1 MLDLN
6 VIETL
11 LAQAE
16 PGKLGTQI
24 GIIAIMLAVLIVP
37 FLVGAFLAKSLRMP
51 NYGTRIGVVLFAITA
66 SVVTI
71 TFGQLKYGVDLKGG
85 TILVYEIDPT
95 AGGGAS
101 EDPSSRVT
109 AEELVGALTERIN
122 PSGTQEI
129 VIRPYGDRQI
139 EIIVPNVEESG
150 VNEIKDKVQTAG
162 MLRFAIV
169 ANERD
174 HLGLIE
180 TVRAAGPTLSDVV
193 KDDAGEVIGQWVKVD
208 RESEEILGGLRPFR
222 VEVSGDIIRDSRTGT
237 LLTPQGLQ
245 GENALVKWLSQNG
258 IEDIDVLMRIEKE
271 YDITGEDLA
280 IVASDHDGQGNP
292 AVRFTLNAAGKKRF
306 YVLTMNNSPDGSFL
320 RRLGIVLDDKL
331 LSAPV
336 IRSPINGDGQI
347 TGNFSRE
354 EVDFL
359 VGILRAGRLP
369 AALSKQPI
377 SENQIGSTLGDDT
390 IQKGKWSIISAFGL
404 VLVFI
409 GVYYR
414 FAGLVACF
422 ALLLNL
428 AMILAMM
435 ILINQPATL
444 PGLAGLVL
452 TVGMSV
458 DANILIFERIRE
470 ELRRGAAPRMAIR
483 NGFGRATTTIVDANL
498 TTLITAIVLYTI
510 GTDQIRG
517 FAVAL
522 ILGILFSMFTAIYVS
537 RTFFDIAERWGRV
550 SLGMSDVV
558 TSIRTAVTG
567 NADFD
572 FIGKRVPAFF
582 LSATLV
588 IAGVIALA
596 YRGSTIFDIDFAGGT
611 SVTFWL
617 QEEADSDAVRAVVE
631 SSLNTDPESKIQ
643 FSLNSVDMAGM
654 KDRVFAIYTSVEDV
668 DDLKLRIREGFE
680 ASDDLDLVTFETA
693 ITDAD
698 AAPAP
703 EAEATGQNGR
713 NNASLI
719 RTVAYRPQ
727 DDAADAPADTADGE
741 AAADATAADT
751 AAEEATEA
759 AAGEGP
765 SISAAVEKPKTEST
779 TRVLA
784 LGVAGGDQNDAKIN
798 HDALVAAVVK
808 AAAAREIPL
817 QEEGIVVVPQGAGS
831 EDWSDESNMGFAQW
845 KVTLD
850 LPEANAT
857 AVLDGLKSELD
868 AGPIWLSSSK
878 VGSRVAGDMTR
889 RAIAAMLA
897 SLVFIVGYIW
907 FRFQRVAFGFAAVV
921 ALVHDVLI
929 TLGAIAVS
937 FWAARYLGFLLIDEF
952 RISLAVV
959 AALLTIIG
967 YSLNDTIVVF
977 DRIREV
983 RGKSPN
989 LTAEMVNTSI
999 NQTLSR
1005 TLLTSLTTLLVVV
1018 LLYAFG
1024 GEGIHSFA
1032 FALTIGVI
1040 VGTYSSIF
1048 VASPTLL
1055 WLFNRTEE
1063 ATTR

>member
-16 PGKLGTQI
+16 PGKLGTQV

-37 FLVGAFLAKSLRMP
+37 FIVGAFLAKSLRMP

-66 SVVTI
+66 AAVTI
-71 TFGQLKYGVDLKGG
+71 TFGQTKYGVDLMGG

-95 AGGGAS
+95 AGGEN
-101 EDPSSRVT
+101 EDAGSRVT

-180 TVRAAGPTLSDVV
+180 TVRAAGPTRTDVV
-193 KDDAGEVIGQWVKVD
+193 KDEAGAVIGRWVKVD
-208 RESEEILGGLRPFR
+208 RENEEVLGGLRPLR
-222 VEVSGDIIRDSRTGT
+222 VDVSGDIIRDSRTGE
-237 LLTPQGLQ
+237 LLSPQGLQ
-245 GENALVKWLSQNG
+245 GEHGLVSWLAANKV
-258 IEDIDVLMRIEKE
+258 EDIDVLMRIEKE
-271 YDITGEDLA
+271 FDITGEDLA

-292 AVRFTLNAAGKKRF
+292 AVRFTLNAAGKQRF
-306 YVLTMNNSPDGSFL
+306 YVLTLNNSPDGSFL

-347 TGNFSRE
+347 TGNFTRP
-354 EVDFL
+354 EVEFL

-377 SENQIGSTLGDDT
+377 SENQIGSTLGVDT
-390 IQKGKWSIISAFGL
+390 INKGLTSIGISLGL

-409 GVYYR
+409 FVYYR

-428 AMILAMM
+428 AMIWALM

-458 DANILIFERIRE
+458 DANVLIFERIRE

-522 ILGILFSMFTAIYVS
+522 ILGIVLSMFTAIYVS
-537 RTFFDIAERWGRV
+537 RTFFDIAERWGKV
-550 SLGMSDVV
+550 SLGMSDFV
-558 TSIRTAVTG
+558 TSIRNAVTG
-567 NADFD
+567 SADFD
-572 FIGKRVPAFF
+572 FIGKRGIAFVF
-582 LSATLV
+582 SSVLI
-588 IAGVIALA
+588 IAGVVALVN
-596 YRGSTIFDIDFAGGT
+596 RGSTIFDIDFAGGT

-617 QEEADSDAVRAVVE
+617 EDESDADDVRKVVD
-631 SSLNTDPESKIQ
+631 SSLNSDPESKVH
-643 FSLNSVDMAGM
+643 FSLNRVDMAGM
-654 KDRVFAIYTSVEDV
+654 KNRVFAIYTSIEDV
-668 DDLKLRIREGFE
+668 DDLKQRIRDGFE
-680 ASDDLDLVTFETA
+680 SAEGTGLVTFETQ
-693 ITDAD
+693 ITDGA
-698 AAPAP
+698 AAPVAETAP
-703 EAEATGQNGR
+703 AAEATGQAKPNQP
-713 NNASLI
+713 LI

-727 DDAADAPADTADGE
+727 DDADAAAGTESDDAPAAED
-741 AAADATAADT
+741 AAPATDAAP
-751 AAEEATEA
+751 AESAQPE
-759 AAGEGP
+759 
-765 SISAAVEKPKTEST
+765 ISGTDAKPGIEST
-779 TRVLA
+779 TKTIS
-784 LGVAGGDQNDAKIN
+784 LGVAGGAQQGAKIN
-798 HDALVAAVVK
+798 SGALVAAVIK
-808 AAAAREIPL
+808 AAAASEVPL
-817 QEEGIVVVPQGAGS
+817 LEEGIAVAPLGTGS
-831 EDWSDESNMGFAQW
+831 EEWTEESNMGFEQW
-845 KVTLD
+845 KISVD
-850 LPEANAT
+850 LPEAQAST
-857 AVLDGLKSELD
+857 VMEALKSELD
-868 AGPIWLSSSK
+868 AGPVWLSSSK

-907 FRFQRVAFGFAAVV
+907 FRFQRVAFGLAAVI

-937 FWAARYLGFLLIDEF
+937 FWAARYFGFLLIDEF

-983 RGKSPN
+983 RGKSPK

-1005 TLLTSLTTLLVVV
+1005 TLLTSLTTLIVVV
-1018 LLYAFG
+1018 LLYTLG

-1032 FALTIGVI
+1032 FALTVGVI

-1048 VASPTLL
+1048 VASPALL
-1055 WLFNRTEE
+1055 WLFNRGEE
-1063 ATTR
+1063 AATR

>member
-37 FLVGAFLAKSLRMP
+37 FLVGAFLAKSFRMP
-51 NYGTRIGVVLFAITA
+51 NYGTRIGVVLFAMTA
-66 SVVTI
+66 AAATI

-95 AGGGAS
+95 AGGGES

-180 TVRAAGPTLSDVV
+180 TVRATGPTLDDVV
-193 KDDAGEVIGQWVKVD
+193 KDDAGEVIGRWVKVD
-208 RESEEILGGLRPFR
+208 RENEEVLGGLRPLR
-222 VEVSGDIIRDSRTGT
+222 VDVSGDIIRDSRTGT
-237 LLTPQGLQ
+237 LLSPQGLQ
-245 GENALVKWLSQNG
+245 GENGLVKWLSANG

-271 YDITGEDLA
+271 FDITGEDLA

-292 AVRFTLNAAGKKRF
+292 AVRFTLNAAGKQRF
-306 YVLTMNNSPDGSFL
+306 YVLTLNNAPDGSFL

-347 TGNFSRE
+347 TGNFSRA
-354 EVDFL
+354 EVEFL

-390 IQKGKWSIISAFGL
+390 IDKGVMSIGTAFVL
-404 VLVFI
+404 VLAFI
-409 GVYYR
+409 AIYYR
-414 FAGLVACF
+414 FSGLVACV

-458 DANILIFERIRE
+458 DANVLIFERIRE
-470 ELRRGAAPRMAIR
+470 ELKRGAAPRMAIR

-498 TTLITAIVLYTI
+498 TTLITAIVLYAI

-537 RTFFDIAERWGRV
+537 RTFFDIAERWGKAN
-550 SLGMSDVV
+550 LTMSDFI
-558 TSIRTAVTG
+558 TSIRGALTG
-567 NADFD
+567 NDDFD
-572 FIGKRVPAFF
+572 FIGKRAPAFV
-582 LSATLV
+582 LSGILL
-588 IAGVIALA
+588 IAGIIALA
-596 YRGSTIFDIDFAGGT
+596 YRGSSIFDIDFAGGT

-617 QEEADSDAVRAVVE
+617 QEEAEADDVRKIVE
-631 SSLNTDPESKIQ
+631 ASLNTDPESKVQ
-643 FSLNSVDMAGM
+643 FSLNRVDMAGM
-654 KDRVFAIYTSVEDV
+654 KNRVFAIYTSVEDV
-668 DDLKLRIREGFE
+668 DDLKHRIRDGFE
-680 ASDDLDLVTFETA
+680 SAEGLGLVTFETA
-693 ITDAD
+693 ITEGDAEP
-698 AAPAP
+698 APA
-703 EAEATGQNGR
+703 AEQTGQIRR
-713 NNASLI
+713 NQQPLI

-727 DDAADAPADTADGE
+727 DEAETKEDAAAATDNE
-741 AAADATAADT
+741 AAETP
-751 AAEEATEA
+751 AEKSEQT
-759 AAGEGP
+759 
-765 SISAAVEKPKTEST
+765 SISAAEDRPKVEST
-779 TRVLA
+779 SRTIS

-798 HDALVAAVVK
+798 HDALVAAVIK
-808 AAAAREIPL
+808 AAAATEVPL
-817 QEEGIVVVPQGAGS
+817 QEEGIRVVPQGSGS
-831 EDWSDESNMGFAQW
+831 EDWTNESKMGFAQW
-845 KVTLD
+845 KIDLD
-850 LPEANAT
+850 LPEAQSLT
-857 AVLDGLKSELD
+857 VLNGLKSELD
-868 AGPIWLSSSK
+868 AGPVWLSSSK

-907 FRFQRVAFGFAAVV
+907 FRFQRVAFGLAAVV

-937 FWAARYLGFLLIDEF
+937 FWAARYLGFLLVDEF

-983 RGKSPN
+983 RGKSPK
-989 LTAEMVNTSI
+989 LTADMVNTSI

-1005 TLLTSLTTLLVVV
+1005 TLLTSLTTLIVVV

-1048 VASPTLL
+1048 IASPTLL
-1055 WLFNRTEE
+1055 WLFNRTE
-1063 ATTR
+1063 AAPTR

>member
-37 FLVGAFLAKSLRMP
+37 FVLGALLAKSFRMP
-51 NYGTRIGVVLFAITA
+51 NYGTRIGVVLFAIIA
-66 SVVTI
+66 SAVTL

-95 AGGGAS
+95 AGGGEN
-101 EDPSSRVT
+101 EDASSRVT

-180 TVRAAGPTLSDVV
+180 TVRAAGPTINDVV
-193 KDDAGEVIGQWVKVD
+193 KDEAGEVIGRWVKVD
-208 RESEEILGGLRPFR
+208 RENEEVLGGLRPLR
-222 VEVSGDIIRDSRTGT
+222 VDVSGDIIRDSRTGT
-237 LLTPQGLQ
+237 LLSPQGLQ
-245 GENALVKWLSQNG
+245 GENGLVKWLSQNG

-271 YDITGEDLA
+271 FDITGEDLA

-292 AVRFTLNAAGKKRF
+292 AVRFTLNAAGKQRF
-306 YVLTMNNSPDGSFL
+306 YVLTLNNSPDGSFL

-347 TGNFSRE
+347 TGNFTRS

-390 IQKGKWSIISAFGL
+390 INKGIMSIGSAFVL
-404 VLVFI
+404 VLAFI
-409 GVYYR
+409 AIYYG
-414 FAGLVACF
+414 FAGRIACI

-458 DANILIFERIRE
+458 DANVLIFERIRE
-470 ELRRGAAPRMAIR
+470 ELKRGAAPRMAIR

-498 TTLITAIVLYTI
+498 TTLITAIVLYAI

-537 RTFFDIAERWGRV
+537 RTFFDIAERWGKANL
-550 SLGMSDVV
+550 SMFDFI
-558 TSIRTAVTG
+558 TSIRSALTG
-567 NADFD
+567 DKDFD
-572 FIGKRVPAFF
+572 FIGKRVPAFV
-582 LSATLV
+582 LSGILLV
-588 IAGVIALA
+588 AGIIALS
-596 YRGSTIFDIDFAGGT
+596 YRGGSIFDIDFAGGT

-617 QEEADSDAVRAVVE
+617 QEEADADEVRKVVE
-631 SSLNTDPESKIQ
+631 ASLNTDPESKIQ
-643 FSLNSVDMAGM
+643 FSLNRVDMAGM
-654 KDRVFAIYTSVEDV
+654 KNRVFAIYTSVEDV
-668 DDLKLRIREGFE
+668 DDLKHRIRDGFE
-680 ASDDLDLVTFETA
+680 SAEGLGLVTFETA
-693 ITDAD
+693 ITEGDAE
-698 AAPAP
+698 AAP
-703 EAEATGQNGR
+703 EAEQTGQNQPKQD
-713 NNASLI
+713 SLI

-727 DDAADAPADTADGE
+727 DEADAKEETSTADSDSDETAE
-741 AAADATAADT
+741 AP
-751 AAEEATEA
+751 ATENSEQA
-759 AAGEGP
+759 
-765 SISAAVEKPKTEST
+765 SISAAEDRPKVEST
-779 TRVLA
+779 SRTIS

-808 AAAAREIPL
+808 AAAAGEIPL
-817 QEEGIVVVPQGAGS
+817 QEEGIRVAPQGSGS
-831 EDWSDESNMGFAQW
+831 EDWTNESNMGFAQW
-845 KVTLD
+845 KIDLD
-850 LPEANAT
+850 LPQAQAV

-868 AGPIWLSSSK
+868 AGPVWLSSSK

-907 FRFQRVAFGFAAVV
+907 FRFQRVAFGLAAVV
-921 ALVHDVLI
+921 ALLHDVLI

-937 FWAARYLGFLLIDEF
+937 FWVARYLGFLLIDEF

-983 RGKSPN
+983 RGKSPK

-1005 TLLTSLTTLLVVV
+1005 TLLTSMTTLIVVV
-1018 LLYAFG
+1018 LLYIFG

-1032 FALTIGVI
+1032 FALTIGVV

-1048 VASPTLL
+1048 IASPALL
-1055 WLFNRTEE
+1055 WFFNRTEAE
-1063 ATTR
+1063 AAR